1 MMEDIKKEYKSKTIP
16 SGLMQFENPYKNA
29 WEELIRWLE
38 AEVDPSIFS
47 DYSMWEVK
55 SDKVIKRQVL
65 EIINEISIKHGIGDK
80 DVKDKR

>member
-1 MMEDIKKEYKSKTIP
+1 MNKKEYKSKTIP
-16 SGLMQFENPYKNA
+16 AGLMQFENPYQNA

-55 SDKVIKRQVL
+55 SDKVVKRQVL
-65 EIINEISIKHGIGDK
+65 EVINEISTKHGIGDK
-80 DVKDKR
+80 DVKD